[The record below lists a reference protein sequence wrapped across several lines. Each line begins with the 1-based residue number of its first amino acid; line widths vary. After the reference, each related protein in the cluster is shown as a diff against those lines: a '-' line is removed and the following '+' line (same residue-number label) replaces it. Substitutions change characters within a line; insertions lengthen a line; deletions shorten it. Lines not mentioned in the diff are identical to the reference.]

1 MRDPYQVADE
11 TFVIP
16 DALPVP
22 GIGLLPVNA
31 MVVRGEQ
38 PMLVDTLAI
47 VHRESYLERVFE
59 LVEPE
64 DVRWLFISH
73 EDRDHTGSVMQV
85 MERCPNA
92 TLITNFLG
100 LGKLAEEFV
109 VPLDR
114 VHLLNDGDSLDIG
127 DRVITAIRPPL
138 YDSSATRGFYDPKTS
153 MYFAA
158 DCFGTVLTDNVP
170 FADDMS
176 AADMEEGFFWMNR
189 ANHIW
194 YHHIPTALIE
204 EQAERIRAVGP
215 DVIVSGHGPTFRD
228 NPLQVCD
235 WITRIGDMEP
245 VHMPS
250 HEEFEQALAAGG

>member
-16 DALPVP
+16 DAVPVP

-38 PMLVDTLAI
+38 PMLVDTLAT

-59 LVEPE
+59 IVEPE
-64 DVRWLFISH
+64 DVKWLFISH

-92 TLITNFLG
+92 RLITNFLG
-100 LGKLAEEFV
+100 LGKLAEEFE
-109 VPLDR
+109 VPLER
-114 VHLLNDGDSLDIG
+114 VNLLNDGESLDIG
-127 DRVITAIRPPL
+127 DRVIEAIRPPL
-138 YDSSATRGFYDPKTS
+138 YDSSATRGFYDPKTDV
-153 MYFAA
+153 YFSA

-176 AADMEEGFFWMNR
+176 AADMEEGFYWMNR

-194 YHHIPTALIE
+194 FHHIPTALIE
-204 EQAERIRAVGP
+204 EQAARIRAVDP
-215 DVIVSGHGPTFRD
+215 ALIVTGHGPTFRHD
-228 NPLQVCD
+228 PLQVCD
-235 WITRIGDMEP
+235 WIARIGDMEP
-245 VHMPS
+245 VPMPNQA
-250 HEEFEQALAAGG
+250 EFEKSLAGA

>member
-16 DALPVP
+16 DDLPVP
-22 GIGLLPVNA
+22 GIGMLPVNA

-64 DVRWLFISH
+64 DVQWLFISH

-92 TLITNFLG
+92 KLITNFLG
-100 LGKLAEEFV
+100 LGKLGEEFE

-114 VHLLNDGDSLDIG
+114 VHLLNDGETLDIG

-138 YDSSATRGFYDPKTS
+138 FDSSATRGFYDPLTGV
-153 MYFAA
+153 YFSA

-194 YHHIPTALIE
+194 YHHIPAALIE
-204 EQAERIRAVGP
+204 EQAARIRAVAP
-215 DVIVSGHGPTFRD
+215 ELIVTGHGPTYRHD
-228 NPLQVCD
+228 PLQVCD
-235 WITRIGDMEP
+235 WITRISDMEP
-245 VHMPS
+245 VHMPT